1 MPTSS
6 TTDFAIIGGGIVG
19 LATALDLQT
28 RHPKAKITLLEKEQ
42 NPALHQ
48 TGRNSGVIHAG
59 VYYAPG
65 SLKARFCALGV
76 KATRA
81 FCAEHAIPTHICG
94 KLIVATDA
102 SELARMVTLE
112 SRARA
117 NGIEIERLTAEEA
130 KRLEPNITT
139 TGALLSPSTG
149 IVDFAVVALKMS
161 EIFTRCGGEIR
172 LNTRVTGGDETAQ
185 GVTLH
190 TSQGVLSAGK
200 AVFCA
205 GLHADRMAR
214 RFGADINFR
223 IIPFRGDYFAI
234 QNQPDD
240 LVQHLIYPVPD
251 PERPF
256 LGVHLTRKMNG
267 GFTVGPSA
275 VLAGAREGYGRF
287 SLNPADL
294 GAALSYAG
302 FWKLLARNAR
312 SAVDELGSSLS
323 KQRYLKKVQKYCA
336 RITLADLAPYKSGVR
351 AQAVAPD
358 GKIIDDFLFVDTRH
372 SLHVCN
378 APSPAATSAIPIA
391 RHITDRLLGDS
402 RP

>member
-1 MPTSS
+1 MPQ

-19 LATALDLQT
+19 LATALDLQS
-28 RHPKAKITLLEKEQ
+28 RHPSARITLLEKERQ
-42 NPALHQ
+42 PALHQ

-65 SLKARFCALGV
+65 SLKARFCAQGV
-76 KATRA
+76 QATRV
-81 FCAEHAIPTHICG
+81 FCAEHGIPTQTCG
-94 KLIVATDA
+94 KLIVATDEA
-102 SELARMVTLE
+102 ELARMATLAT
-112 SRARA
+112 RARA
-117 NGIEIERLTAEEA
+117 NGIEIENISASEVRM
-130 KRLEPNITT
+130 LEPNISS

-149 IVDFAVVALKMS
+149 IVDFAAVAQKMAA
-161 EIFTRCGGEIR
+161 IFTSRGGEIR
-172 LNTRVTGGDETAQ
+172 LNTQITGGAESAQ
-185 GVTLH
+185 DITLQ
-190 TSQGVLSAGK
+190 TNNSPLSAGK

-205 GLHADRMAR
+205 GLHADRLAR
-214 RFGADINFR
+214 RFGADVQFR

-234 QNQPDD
+234 KNQPDT

-275 VLAGAREGYGRF
+275 VLAGAREGYGKF

-294 GAALSYAG
+294 ASALTYPG
-302 FWKLLARNAR
+302 FWKLLAKNAG
-312 SAVDELGSSLS
+312 SAVDELSASLVKS
-323 KQRYLKKVQKYCA
+323 RYLKKVQKYCP
-336 RITLADLAPYKSGVR
+336 RITLNDLAPYKSGVR

-358 GKIIDDFLFVDTRH
+358 GKIIDDFLFAQTRH

-378 APSPAATSAIPIA
+378 APSPAATSAIPIGRYIA
-391 RHITDRLLGDS
+391 DQLLGTA
-402 RP
+402 PQ